1 MFLSEILHSSEFEFE
16 FFALFCVESVCVCV
30 WVKNENLSE
39 STKAH

>member
-30 WVKNENLSE
+30 KNENLSE